1 MSSKSIKK
9 SNFYET
15 YLNRKRKIKSDLIEH
30 AEKNNVFK
38 DLKERRQKVKEKW
51 GETEKVGG

>member
-15 YLNRKRKIKSDLIEH
+15 YLNRKKKIRSELIEH

-51 GETEKVGG
+51 GETDKVGG